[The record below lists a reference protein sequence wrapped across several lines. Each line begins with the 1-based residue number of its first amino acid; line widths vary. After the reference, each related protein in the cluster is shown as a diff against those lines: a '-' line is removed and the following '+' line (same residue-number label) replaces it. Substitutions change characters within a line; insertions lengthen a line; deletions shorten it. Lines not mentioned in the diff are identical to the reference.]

1 MSKDAK
7 QVMFGIHGV
16 TVIDY
21 WTGTPVAELD
31 VIGDL
36 SLPVTAEVESLY
48 SGSHVWPVAGEPKTL
63 SCDGQVTLK
72 EYPEEIAEYLVA
84 GVGAKTAA
92 EAAGSVVALAND
104 YGTSAMS
111 ATTGVAT
118 VGLKSGKTADLKAGM
133 YLVKVVTASTV
144 DVYAYSSV
152 DLKKGTDITIQSD
165 DMKITATPLTITSA
179 TAIEIPN
186 LGVELTGG
194 SGTIGMTIGDTAVF
208 EIYPPHA
215 GVETMTM
222 GQSGAE
228 FKRVRLFLSAQ
239 KRTTGEI
246 GYIYCPNALA
256 LGLPGAMAEKGWSD
270 GSVNLSVF
278 THETLGYSMK
288 FTNIKAVGV

>member
-1 MSKDAK
+1 MAKDAK
-7 QVMFGIHGV
+7 QLMFGIHGV
-16 TVIDY
+16 TIIDY
-21 WTGTPVAELD
+21 WTGKPVAELD

-36 SLPVTAEVESLY
+36 SLPVSAEVESLFG
-48 SGSHVWPVAGEPKTL
+48 GSHVWPVAGEPKTL

-72 EYPEEIAEYLVA
+72 EYPEDLAEYLVA
-84 GVGAKTAA
+84 GVGAKVAA
-92 EAAGSVVALAND
+92 ESTGSVVALTND
-104 YGTSAMS
+104 FGTSVMS
-111 ATTGVAT
+111 ATTGIAS

-133 YLVKVVTASTV
+133 YLVVATAAGAV

-152 DLKKGTDITIQSD
+152 DAKKGTDLTIQD
-165 DMKITATPLTITSA
+165 DEMKITATPLTITMGAA
-179 TAIEIPN
+179 TEIPN

-222 GQSGAE
+222 GQANAE
-228 FKRVRLFLSAQ
+228 FKRVRLFLAAQ

-270 GSVNLSVF
+270 GSLSLSIF
-278 THETLGYSMK
+278 THETLGFSMK
-288 FTNIKAVGV
+288 FTNIKGIGV